1 VRRGALLALSLA
13 SFVPVLARAD
23 AIDPTLPTRFVVGPP
38 RGAAP
43 MAGLDAQRTG
53 RAATSLPSHP
63 RLLWRARVAAGADFS
78 FAVDGEGA
86 LVLASAASVVAQ
98 VDARGRTSWTAR
110 TGSPAAIGPVLLSDG
125 RRAVITSSGEL
136 VAFDATGRLVLRRA
150 LPGGDVRNAVAALAL
165 DDGGLA
171 FATGDTVLHIERDGD
186 VRSRSRLEGTVQSL
200 LARGGELLA
209 VTERGHVFSLVRS
222 RAPLRVGSFGG
233 RIDEGAALALPD
245 RLLAVVEHRRLI
257 ELRLTGGTR
266 RTAVFDP
273 VLSLVGPPV
282 IAADGGTRI
291 STADGMLLFH
301 DVRNRETLR
310 VALEP
315 QAGSGEV
322 GGFAP
327 PVVVDAQGRVAFVR
341 PGRDAGVVLPS
352 GEIAAAANA
361 TCPDPIALCPA
372 GPGRFA
378 VACRSGVLL
387 MIADAQ

>member
-1 VRRGALLALSLA
+1 
-13 SFVPVLARAD
+13 
-23 AIDPTLPTRFVVGPP
+23 
-38 RGAAP
+38 

-53 RAATSLPSHP
+53 RAPTALPSRP
-63 RLLWRARVAAGADFS
+63 RLLWRARAAAGADFS

-86 LVLASAASVVAQ
+86 LVLASAAGVVTQ
-98 VDARGRTSWTAR
+98 IDARGRTSWTAR
-110 TGSPAAIGPVLLSDG
+110 TGSPVAIGPVLLSDG
-125 RRAVITSSGEL
+125 RRAVVTSTGEL
-136 VAFDATGRLVLRRA
+136 VVFDATGRLVLRRA
-150 LPGGDVRNAVAALAL
+150 LPGGDVRNAVPALAL

-171 FATGDTVLHIERDGD
+171 FATGDTVLYIEHDGD
-186 VRSRSRLEGTVQSL
+186 IRSRSRLEGAVQSL

-209 VTERGHVFSLVRS
+209 VTEKGHVFSLVRQ

-233 RIDEGAALALPD
+233 RIDEAAALALPD

-291 STADGMLLFH
+291 TTADGMLLVH
-301 DVRNRETLR
+301 DARNRETLR
-310 VALEP
+310 VALEAH
-315 QAGSGEV
+315 AGSGE
-322 GGFAP
+322 GGAFAP
-327 PVVVDAQGRVAFVR
+327 PVVVDAQGRVAFAR

-361 TCPDPIALCPA
+361 ACPDPIALCPA
-372 GPGRFA
+372 GSGRFA
-378 VACRSGVLL
+378 VACRSGALL
-387 MIADAQ
+387 MIGDAQ